1 MIQQK
6 VCPGCGRFA
15 VLKEQHRFNGTYP
28 SHDKF
33 RRPIMRGF
41 RLLPTSYQPLMLCQD
56 CIEAALLSE
65 AERRRIRAR
74 TKALLE
80 RRKRLVLT

>member
-1 MIQQK
+1 MPEAVGMTQMHI
-6 VCPGCGRFA
+6 CRCGRFGI
-15 VLKEQHRFNGTYP
+15 LREQHRPDGSLP
-28 SHDKF
+28 SHDRYRKQGYE
-33 RRPIMRGF
+33 RN
-41 RLLPTSYQPLMLCQD
+41 LLCQD